1 MNKVRERIL
10 KEVENAKYEDL
21 LKHEDLISFNVCD
34 GYLSYNPDTDE
45 EEESDFDELTVV
57 VVKNWLF
64 DLIKKSENLKTDDEV
79 RRFLHEEYTSDDSSH
94 WYADALLRKKIVA
107 IDFN

>member
-1 MNKVRERIL
+1 MNKVRERIF
-10 KEVENAKYEDL
+10 KDVENAKYKNL
-21 LKHEDLISFNVCD
+21 SKHEDLISFNVCD

-79 RRFLHEEYTSDDSSH
+79 RRFLQEEYTGDDSSH

-107 IDFN
+107 VDFN

>member
-1 MNKVRERIL
+1 MNKVRERIF
-10 KEVENAKYEDL
+10 KDVENAKYKNL
-21 LKHEDLISFNVCD
+21 SKHEDLISFNVCD

-79 RRFLHEEYTSDDSSH
+79 RRFLQEEYTSDDSSH

-107 IDFN
+107 VDFN